1 MSVPVSVCVYVCLSV
16 SIRRVHCVLFN
27 EDFSLVISGC
37 VCVLVCLSLCVYVCL
52 SVCVCLC
59 VCVPVSV
66 GRVNCVQFNEDS
78 SVVISGSVD
87 GTLRVWDCRSRRQQ
101 PVQVSYL
108 NHHRPTQ
115 PSTLC
120 DLCIP
125 WPNPSCSVA
134 VAWRN
139 CSIGGYIIEVS
150 VHRARLILGWVTALV
165 SSPSHL
171 GQLSLL
177 PTAGCLLY
185 TSDAADE

>member
-1 MSVPVSVCVYVCLSV
+1 VYSSTRIPASSSLAVYVCLCACVCRACKLCTVQRGFQPRHLWLCMCVCLCVYVCLSV
-16 SIRRVHCVLFN
+16 S
-27 EDFSLVISGC
+27 
-37 VCVLVCLSLCVYVCL
+37 LSLSLYVCL
-52 SVCVCLC
+52 CL
-59 VCVPVSV
+59 PVSV

-177 PTAGCLLY
+177 PTAGWKN
-185 TSDAADE
+185 